1 MLQNLSRSTKSDF
14 YYSIF
19 IDNKFQKSVQENKW
33 NRIFNIKEGYIWKNV
48 YVSKIKNMY
57 EKRIAEFNYKLL
69 NDILNNNV
77 YVSKWN
83 RDVSPFCSFCN
94 IEEDIKHVLYDCEI
108 VKPIWEKL
116 VPFLSLLLLGKLLYL
131 DFTLKST
138 KKHWF

>member
-1 MLQNLSRSTKSDF
+1 MIINFKNRSK
-14 YYSIF
+14 
-19 IDNKFQKSVQENKW
+19 K
-33 NRIFNIKEGYIWKNV
+33 IFNFKEGYIWKNVHV

-57 EKRIAEFNYKLL
+57 ENRIAEFNYKLL

-83 RDVSPFCSFCN
+83 KDVSPFCTFCN
-94 IEEDIKHVLYDCEI
+94 TEEDIKHLSYDCEI
-108 VKPIWEKL
+108 VKPILKKL

-131 DFTLKST
+131 DFTMKSR

>member
-1 MLQNLSRSTKSDF
+1 
-14 YYSIF
+14 
-19 IDNKFQKSVQENKW
+19 
-33 NRIFNIKEGYIWKNV
+33 
-48 YVSKIKNMY
+48 MY

-83 RDVSPFCSFCN
+83 KDVSPFCTFCN
-94 IEEDIKHVLYDCEI
+94 IEEDIKHLSYDCES
-108 VKPIWEKL
+108 VKPIWKKL

-131 DFTLKST
+131 DFTMKSR

>member
-1 MLQNLSRSTKSDF
+1 MLQKSIRSTKSNF

-83 RDVSPFCSFCN
+83 KDVSPFCTFCN

-116 VPFLSLLLLGKLLYL
+116 VPFLSLLLL
-131 DFTLKST
+131 
-138 KKHWF
+138 